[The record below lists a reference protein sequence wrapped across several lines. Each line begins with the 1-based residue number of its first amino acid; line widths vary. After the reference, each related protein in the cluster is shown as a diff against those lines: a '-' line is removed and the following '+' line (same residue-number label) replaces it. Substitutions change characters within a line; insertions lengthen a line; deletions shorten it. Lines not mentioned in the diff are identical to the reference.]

1 MGFMPPLKC
10 SIRSS
15 SSTDGICFVISARRP
30 GYPNPPTQKAFLD
43 WFWTFQ
49 AQYLHGTR
57 GTYDTSHSAPL
68 DGSDWK
74 RQPDLFL
81 TPSRTT
87 KRDGKY
93 NWTDVQAIGELKQSE
108 NPKEFKKELT
118 WFCGHAREVFKYQP
132 TRRFLHGLFIR
143 GSTVELWV
151 LDRSGL
157 YGCEKFDIHKDPKRF
172 IRVMAGYALMSDEE
186 LGINTY
192 IKEDK
197 DGKYIMF
204 KGDDETKETKLYLDD
219 RPIAFQRAIMCRG
232 TTCYRA
238 KRQNSKRWEFVVKF
252 SWRSDKR
259 RAEGDLLRLAKERN
273 VSPAQSVVLQEACL
287 TRRFD

>member
-1 MGFMPPLKC
+1 ME
-10 SIRSS
+10 
-15 SSTDGICFVISARRP
+15 
-30 GYPNPPTQKAFLD
+30 
-43 WFWTFQ
+43 
-49 AQYLHGTR
+49 
-57 GTYDTSHSAPL
+57 TSL
-68 DGSDWK
+68 RVLG
-74 RQPDLFL
+74 Q
-81 TPSRTT
+81 
-87 KRDGKY
+87 
-93 NWTDVQAIGELKQSE
+93 EKQSE

-132 TRRFLHGLFIR
+132 TRRSLHGLFIR

-219 RPIAFQRAIMCRG
+219 RPIAFQRAIVCRG

-238 KRQNSKRWEFVVKF
+238 KR
-252 SWRSDKR
+252 
-259 RAEGDLLRLAKERN
+259 
-273 VSPAQSVVLQEACL
+273 
-287 TRRFD
+287 